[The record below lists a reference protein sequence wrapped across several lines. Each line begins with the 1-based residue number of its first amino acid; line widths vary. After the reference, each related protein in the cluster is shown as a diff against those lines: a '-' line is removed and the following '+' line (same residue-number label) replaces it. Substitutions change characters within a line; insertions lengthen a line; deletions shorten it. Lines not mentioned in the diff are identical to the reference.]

1 MSYISAFACCQGLME
16 LILKTIHLLEGWM
29 SVLVVFR
36 ALQNG
41 IPQSLSSNSLQV
53 AEVAITAHRVPV
65 LFYLFQPAV
74 VSLGP

>member
-1 MSYISAFACCQGLME
+1 
-16 LILKTIHLLEGWM
+16 M